1 MTISVQTPRG
11 SEIVNTCITTFLVP
25 RALAWSAS
33 SARNARWLSTDS
45 EVDPVTSSQAVV
57 NQPLS
62 EESATRS
69 RSDKHHFYPVVLT
82 ASTFFSTLFSTTI
95 TINFLQSSCPTSG
108 CQSKEETPPTPSGQ
122 WWTCSMSKKWNSV
135 LSLWDIGAVCYYS
148 ITCFFPTEHEHLSCN
163 LLSLDIVFIRCS
175 HNETRSWNLF
185 IFHCCVVFHHI
196 IRPHFLNSFFLMMSI
211 LVTANTLLLLV
222 HRCLATIQNRKYL
235 KSTRLFIIYL
245 TATLD
250 LTWPELL

>member
-45 EVDPVTSSQAVV
+45 EGQPWLSQAVV

-62 EESATRS
+62 EESVTQS

-95 TINFLQSSCPTSG
+95 TINFPQSSCPTSG

-122 WWTCSMSKKWNSV
+122 WWTCSKSKKWNSV
-135 LSLWDIGAVCYYS
+135 LSLWDTGAVCYYS
-148 ITCFFPTEHEHLSCN
+148 ITCFFPTEHEH
-163 LLSLDIVFIRCS
+163 
-175 HNETRSWNLF
+175 
-185 IFHCCVVFHHI
+185 
-196 IRPHFLNSFFLMMSI
+196 
-211 LVTANTLLLLV
+211 TLLQ
-222 HRCLATIQNRKYL
+222 LAFSWHCFYKMHPQWNT
-235 KSTRLFIIYL
+235 
-245 TATLD
+245 
-250 LTWPELL
+250 